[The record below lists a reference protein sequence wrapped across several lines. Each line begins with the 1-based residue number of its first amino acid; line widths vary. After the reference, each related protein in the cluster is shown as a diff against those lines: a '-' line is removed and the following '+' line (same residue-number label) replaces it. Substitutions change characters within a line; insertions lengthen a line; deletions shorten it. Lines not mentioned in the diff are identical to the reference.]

1 MQHTSLKQVK
11 FNRGQVTDLL
21 SERVDMGLQNAC
33 GTVYNNAYI
42 NRYGQLEEAP
52 TVKLASK
59 GGDNKNIHILSMF
72 DTGTDLVLPIGM
84 DYTGSTIYY
93 YSWWYV
99 PSITVRFVGGT
110 PAGAH
115 QKTLVKVCTRNAAGD
130 YTEDG
135 VTYYAWYC
143 GGNIKK
149 NVHDDIFG
157 GRLYSIYIGTVYTS
171 TPFPTTSDSI
181 IKVTT
186 TIYHS
191 GALLSSTI
199 TDVAEADVVYTNTTT
214 PTTNSDIF
222 DTEIQP
228 IGVAYVGNANYVVYK
243 DTTYYRNNTSDT
255 SRQSAATICV
265 YSPLSKKDNTIIT
278 DLDNPIA
285 TYALTPPTP
294 PAEPTPPPTKAYQFG
309 QNVVLYDQNTQ
320 PMLLN
325 LLEGNNGWYNA
336 QLTVRE
342 GFFAGA
348 FNNIFVRGINIDTPS
363 DFTVPTS
370 SYYVVD
376 EEKGMTTK
384 KIIKIKR
391 NSAGG
396 SFTQSLVGQVINCQQ
411 LSGSVQVREV
421 IDANN
426 LYAYVISPLIA
437 DSTDPNAAININFGA
452 GQSNWLFGYE
462 NPFGEA
468 SATISQSTGS
478 SLSNLAVN
486 IATFKTQISN
496 GGTYTF
502 VYDGANWTYNGAD
515 ITITDYGIT
524 YTGTPV
530 TSDALTVVYRTA
542 GYPDSV
548 IYCNQRLIFG
558 GNDRWGNLLCAS
570 RIGVINDFD
579 PDTATESDAF
589 SASIASNEHC
599 RIVAMVQFSEELRLA
614 CTNGEYAVAKSSLTP
629 SGIVTNGFSLRSQV
643 GTSVGSSIC
652 DCGGLTA
659 YVSRDKDAVYGTRF
673 DLLKEQY
680 SPISLT
686 SQTSGIVE
694 GCKQLVYLRN
704 RRNQEGNLL
713 VGLNDNGSLF
723 GLEIDTNS
731 GLVGAFKMDGYG
743 LNISE
748 GASLNIDELLPVEYA
763 LWGIATLNDF
773 NQQANAKTYIV
784 RFARHEFFNYTTGLT
799 LPTDIAQF
807 INQDR
812 NYFRGLVS
820 TEDEHSLAIV
830 QGITDNGDG
839 TSTVTFGDDVDP
851 YIFTAGFLRQ
861 ADWRSV
867 EMSVGLATR
876 EMNKRIVK
884 LEGVI
889 KPQEFWNAEHTTL
902 EAVSAKDFAKFFD
915 LVNTKDVVPIENQFI
930 TELPLDIYTENGSVI
945 WRRAFDNPTREKHWG
960 FTAIAPFLVKSI
972 TVTTEFD
979 EVP

>member
-59 GGDNKNIHILSMF
+59 GGDNKNIHILTMF
-72 DTGTDLVLPIGM
+72 DTGSDLVLPIGV
-84 DYTGSTIYY
+84 DYTGSSIDY

-99 PSITVRFVGGT
+99 PNITVHFVGGT

-115 QKTLVKVCTRNAAGD
+115 QKTLTKICTRNAVGD
-130 YTEDG
+130 YSEGG
-135 VTYYAWYC
+135 VDYYAWTC
-143 GGNIKK
+143 GGHIKK
-149 NVHDDIFG
+149 DDKDDVAG
-157 GRLYSIYIGTVYTS
+157 GRLYSIYINTVYTS
-171 TPFPTTSDSI
+171 TPFPTTNDSI
-181 IKVTT
+181 IKVDT
-186 TIYHS
+186 TIYHT

-199 TDVAEADVVYTNTTT
+199 TGVSEADVIYTNTTS
-214 PTTNSDIF
+214 PATNSDIF

-228 IGVAYVGNANYVVYK
+228 IGVAYTGNSDYVVYK

-255 SRQSAATICV
+255 ERQSVATICV

-285 TYALTPPTP
+285 TYSLTPPTP

-325 LLEGNNGWYNA
+325 LIEGNNGWYNA

-342 GFFAGA
+342 GYFAGA
-348 FNNIFVRGINIDTPS
+348 FDNIFVRGINIDTPS

-384 KIIKIKR
+384 KIIKILR
-391 NSAGG
+391 NGAGG
-396 SFTQSLVGQVINCQQ
+396 AFTQSLVGQVINCQQ

-421 IDANN
+421 VDADN

-452 GQSNWLFGYE
+452 GKSNWLFGYE
-462 NPFGEA
+462 NPFNE
-468 SATISQSTGS
+468 T
-478 SLSNLAVN
+478 N
-486 IATFKTQISN
+486 
-496 GGTYTF
+496 
-502 VYDGANWTYNGAD
+502 
-515 ITITDYGIT
+515 
-524 YTGTPV
+524 
-530 TSDALTVVYRTA
+530 

-558 GNDRWGNLLCAS
+558 GNDKWGNLLCAS

-589 SASIASNEHC
+589 SASVASNEHC

-704 RRNQEGNLL
+704 RQNQEGNLL

-743 LNISE
+743 LNIAE
-748 GASLNIDELLPVEYA
+748 GASLNINELLSVEYA

-889 KPQEFWNAEHTTL
+889 KPQEFWNAEHTTM

-979 EVP
+979 EIN

>member
-59 GGDNKNIHILSMF
+59 GGDNKNIHILTMF
-72 DTGTDLVLPIGM
+72 DTGSDLVLPIGM
-84 DYTGSTIYY
+84 DYTGSSINY

-110 PAGAH
+110 TGGAH
-115 QKTLVKVCTRNAAGD
+115 RKTLTKVCTRNAAGD

-135 VTYYAWYC
+135 VDYYAWNC

-149 NVHDDIFG
+149 NASDDIFG
-157 GRLYSIYIGTVYTS
+157 GRLYSIYIKTVYTS

-186 TIYHS
+186 KIYHS

-199 TDVAEADVVYTNTTT
+199 TGVAEAEVVYTNTTT
-214 PTTNSDIF
+214 PTTNADVF

-228 IGVAYVGNANYVVYK
+228 IGVVYSGNSDYIVYK
-243 DTTYYRNNTSDT
+243 DVTYYRNNTSDT
-255 SRQSAATICV
+255 ERQSAATICV

-309 QNVVLYDQNTQ
+309 QNVVLYDQDTQ

-325 LLEGNNGWYNA
+325 LVEGNNGWYNA
-336 QLTVRE
+336 ILTVRE

-348 FNNIFVRGINIDTPS
+348 FDNIFVRGVNIDTPS
-363 DFTVPTS
+363 DFTVPTT
-370 SYYVVD
+370 SYYKVD

-384 KIIKIKR
+384 KIIKILR
-391 NSAGG
+391 NGAGG
-396 SFTQSLVGQVINCQQ
+396 AFTQSLVGQVINCQQ

-421 IDANN
+421 IDADN

-437 DSTDPNAAININFGA
+437 DSTDPNADININFGG

-462 NPFGEA
+462 NPFNE
-468 SATISQSTGS
+468 T
-478 SLSNLAVN
+478 N
-486 IATFKTQISN
+486 
-496 GGTYTF
+496 
-502 VYDGANWTYNGAD
+502 
-515 ITITDYGIT
+515 
-524 YTGTPV
+524 
-530 TSDALTVVYRTA
+530 

-558 GNDRWGNLLCAS
+558 GNDKWGNLLCAS

-589 SASIASNEHC
+589 SAIIASNVYC

-614 CTNGEYAVAKSSLTP
+614 CTDGEYAVSKASLTP
-629 SGIVTNGFSLRSQV
+629 SGIITNGFSLRSQV

-704 RRNQEGNLL
+704 RQNQEGNLL

-743 LNISE
+743 LNIAE
-748 GASLNIDELLPVEYA
+748 GASLNIDQLLPVEYA
-763 LWGIATLNDF
+763 LWGVAALNDF
-773 NQQANAKTYIV
+773 NQQANAKTYII

-807 INQDR
+807 IGQEG

-867 EMSVGLATR
+867 EMSLGLATR

-884 LEGVI
+884 IEGVI
-889 KPQEFWNAEHTTL
+889 NPQEFWNAEHTEVETI
-902 EAVSAKDFAKFFD
+902 SAKDFPKFFD
-915 LVNTKDVVPIENQFI
+915 LVNTKNVVPIESQFV
-930 TELPLDIYTENGSVI
+930 TELPLDIYTENDSII
-945 WRRAFDNPTREKHWG
+945 WRRAFDNPSREKHWG